1 MNARGRRRPTRYA
14 GSRMN
19 AEAWQSLLEVSSTI
33 LQHRDLDPLFRSL
46 APQLRS
52 VLPFDF
58 MSLVLHDA
66 PKDRMRLHVLA
77 ANAPSDVPRVELPV
91 DQSPAGWVLT
101 HQQPLIVD
109 DVPHET
115 RWPAVMEILRANGIA
130 TSCFLPLTTAYRK
143 LGALS
148 FGYLTPHQ
156 IDAAELDFMGRA
168 ARNGKGFLLGKAVHG
183 R

>member
-1 MNARGRRRPTRYA
+1 
-14 GSRMN
+14 
-19 AEAWQSLLEVSSTI
+19 
-33 LQHRDLDPLFRSL
+33 
-46 APQLRS
+46 
-52 VLPFDF
+52 
-58 MSLVLHDA
+58 
-66 PKDRMRLHVLA
+66 
-77 ANAPSDVPRVELPV
+77 
-91 DQSPAGWVLT
+91 
-101 HQQPLIVD
+101 
-109 DVPHET
+109 
-115 RWPAVMEILRANGIA
+115 MEILRANGVA